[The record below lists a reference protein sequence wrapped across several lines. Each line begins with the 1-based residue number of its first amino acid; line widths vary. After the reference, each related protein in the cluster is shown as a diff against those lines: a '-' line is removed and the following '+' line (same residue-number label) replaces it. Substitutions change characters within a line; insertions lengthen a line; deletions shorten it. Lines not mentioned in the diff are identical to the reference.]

1 MIKCPFIFILF
12 IYFTLHFSSE
22 QNISKTYELINKEIK
37 KKIINNYI
45 IDFNSSLEENK
56 EIIIDYKNKEDLFI
70 LNNQTY
76 IIFPANNQELS
87 DYADAL
93 TLCVKNY
100 TGLEILVAPNV
111 IRKTSNKNKN
121 TFIQI
126 VLDKTLKKAYQIEIS
141 RRKMKLS
148 SNSNIGIK
156 RAILLFKR
164 ILENN
169 FKKNDTIYEKIEFPS
184 ADIFMKEENI
194 NFHIII
200 LIIITSLVIY
210 LSFKYLK

>member
-12 IYFTLHFSSE
+12 IYFIFHFSIE
-22 QNISKTYELINKEIK
+22 QNVSNTYELLNKKIK
-37 KKIINNYI
+37 QKIINNYI
-45 IDFNSSLEENK
+45 INFNSSLEENK
-56 EIIIDYKNKEDLFI
+56 DIIIDYKNKEDLFI

-93 TLCVKNY
+93 TLYVKNY

-148 SNSNIGIK
+148 PC
-156 RAILLFKR
+156 
-164 ILENN
+164 
-169 FKKNDTIYEKIEFPS
+169 T
-184 ADIFMKEENI
+184 
-194 NFHIII
+194 
-200 LIIITSLVIY
+200 
-210 LSFKYLK
+210 

>member
-1 MIKCPFIFILF
+1 MIKCPFNFILF
-12 IYFTLHFSSE
+12 IYFILRFSSE
-22 QNISKTYELINKEIK
+22 QNVSNTYELLNKKIK

-56 EIIIDYKNKEDLFI
+56 EIIINFKNKEDLFI

-93 TLCVKNY
+93 TLYVKNY

-126 VLDKTLKKAYQIEIS
+126 VLDKTVKNAYQIEIS

-148 SNSNIGIK
+148 SNSNFGIK
-156 RAILLFKR
+156 RVILFFKAV
-164 ILENN
+164 LENN
-169 FKKNDTIYEKIEFPS
+169 FKKNDTIYEKIEFPPC
-184 ADIFMKEENI
+184 DIFMKEQNI

-200 LIIITSLVIY
+200 LIIFTSLVIY
-210 LSFKYLK
+210 ISFKYLK

>member
-1 MIKCPFIFILF
+1 MINCPFIFILF
-12 IYFTLHFSSE
+12 IYFIIHFSSE
-22 QNISKTYELINKEIK
+22 QNVSNTYELFNQNVK
-37 KKIINNYI
+37 KKIINSYI
-45 IDFNSSLEENK
+45 IDFNSSFEESK
-56 EIIIDYKNKEDLFI
+56 EIIINYKNKEDLFI

-93 TLCVKNY
+93 TLYVKNY

-148 SNSNIGIK
+148 SNSNFGIK
-156 RAILLFKR
+156 RAIILFKK

-184 ADIFMKEENI
+184 CDISMKEQNI

>member
-1 MIKCPFIFILF
+1 MIKCHFGFILF
-12 IYFTLHFSSE
+12 ISFLLHFSSE
-22 QNISKTYELINKEIK
+22 QNVSKTYDVFNKEIK
-37 KKIINNYI
+37 KKTINNYI
-45 IDFNSSLEENK
+45 IDFKSSLEENK
-56 EIIIDYKNKEDLFI
+56 EIIVNYINKEDLFI

-87 DYADAL
+87 DYADIL

-126 VLDKTLKKAYQIEIS
+126 VLDKALKKAYQIEIS

-169 FKKNDTIYEKIEFPS
+169 FKNNETIYEKIEFPS
-184 ADIFMKEENI
+184 AEIFMKQKNI
-194 NFHIII
+194 NFNIIV
-200 LIIITSLVIY
+200 LIIITSLIIY
-210 LSFKYLK
+210 ISFKYLK

>member
-1 MIKCPFIFILF
+1 MIKCPFNFILF
-12 IYFTLHFSSE
+12 IYFILRFSSE
-22 QNISKTYELINKEIK
+22 QNVSNTYELLNKKIK

-45 IDFNSSLEENK
+45 IDFNSSLDENK
-56 EIIIDYKNKEDLFI
+56 EIIINFKNKEDLFI

-93 TLCVKNY
+93 TLYVKNY

-126 VLDKTLKKAYQIEIS
+126 VLDKTLKNAYQIEIS

-148 SNSNIGIK
+148 SNSNFGIK
-156 RAILLFKR
+156 RVILFFKAV
-164 ILENN
+164 LENN
-169 FKKNDTIYEKIEFPS
+169 FKKNDTIYEKIEFPPC
-184 ADIFMKEENI
+184 DIFMKEQNK

-200 LIIITSLVIY
+200 LIIFTSLVIY
-210 LSFKYLK
+210 ISFKYLK

>member
-1 MIKCPFIFILF
+1 MINCPFIFILF
-12 IYFTLHFSSE
+12 IYFIIHFSSE
-22 QNISKTYELINKEIK
+22 QNVSNTYELFNQNVK
-37 KKIINNYI
+37 KKIINSYI
-45 IDFNSSLEENK
+45 IDFNSSFEESK
-56 EIIIDYKNKEDLFI
+56 EIIINYKNKEDLFI

-93 TLCVKNY
+93 TLYVKNY

-148 SNSNIGIK
+148 SNSNFGIK
-156 RAILLFKR
+156 RAIILFKT

-184 ADIFMKEENI
+184 CDISMKEQNI

>member
-1 MIKCPFIFILF
+1 M
-12 IYFTLHFSSE
+12 
-22 QNISKTYELINKEIK
+22 
-37 KKIINNYI
+37 
-45 IDFNSSLEENK
+45 
-56 EIIIDYKNKEDLFI
+56 
-70 LNNQTY
+70 
-76 IIFPANNQELS
+76 
-87 DYADAL
+87 

-126 VLDKTLKKAYQIEIS
+126 VLDKALKKVYQIEIS

-148 SNSNIGIK
+148 SNSNFGIK
-156 RAILLFKR
+156 RAIILFKT

-184 ADIFMKEENI
+184 CDISMKEQNI

>member
-12 IYFTLHFSSE
+12 IYFIFHFSTE
-22 QNISKTYELINKEIK
+22 QNVSNTYELLNKKIK
-37 KKIINNYI
+37 QKIINNYI
-45 IDFNSSLEENK
+45 INFNSSLEENK
-56 EIIIDYKNKEDLFI
+56 DIIIDYKNKEDLFI

-93 TLCVKNY
+93 TLYVKNY

-148 SNSNIGIK
+148 SNSYFGIK
-156 RAILLFKR
+156 NAILLLKR

-169 FKKNDTIYEKIEFPS
+169 LKKNGTIYEKIQFPS
-184 ADIFMKEENI
+184 ADISMKEQNI

-200 LIIITSLVIY
+200 LMIITSSVIY
-210 LSFKYLK
+210 ISFKYLK

>member
-1 MIKCPFIFILF
+1 MINCPFIFILF
-12 IYFTLHFSSE
+12 IYFIILFSSE
-22 QNISKTYELINKEIK
+22 QNVSNTYELFNQNVK
-37 KKIINNYI
+37 KKIINSYI
-45 IDFNSSLEENK
+45 IDFNSSFEESK
-56 EIIIDYKNKEDLFI
+56 EIIINYKNKEDLFI

-93 TLCVKNY
+93 TLYVKNY

-148 SNSNIGIK
+148 SNSNFGIK
-156 RAILLFKR
+156 RAIILFKT

-184 ADIFMKEENI
+184 CDISMKEQNI

>member
-1 MIKCPFIFILF
+1 MIKCPFNFILF
-12 IYFTLHFSSE
+12 IYFILRFSSE
-22 QNISKTYELINKEIK
+22 QNVSNTYELLNKKIK

-45 IDFNSSLEENK
+45 IDFNSSLDENK
-56 EIIIDYKNKEDLFI
+56 EIIINFKNKEDLFI

-93 TLCVKNY
+93 TLYVKNY
-100 TGLEILVAPNV
+100 TGLEILVAPNI

-126 VLDKTLKKAYQIEIS
+126 VLDKTVKNAYQIEIS

-148 SNSNIGIK
+148 SNSNFGIK
-156 RAILLFKR
+156 RVILFFKT
-164 ILENN
+164 ILEKN
-169 FKKNDTIYEKIEFPS
+169 FKKNNTIYEKIEFPPC
-184 ADIFMKEENI
+184 DIFMKEQNI

-200 LIIITSLVIY
+200 LIIFTLLVIY
-210 LSFKYLK
+210 ISFKYLK

>member
-1 MIKCPFIFILF
+1 MIKCTFVFILF
-12 IYFTLHFSSE
+12 INFILHFSTE
-22 QNISKTYELINKEIK
+22 QNVSNTYELLNKKIK
-37 KKIINNYI
+37 KKIINNFI

-56 EIIIDYKNKEDLFI
+56 DIIIDYKNKEDLFI

-93 TLCVKNY
+93 TLYVKNY

-148 SNSNIGIK
+148 SNSYFGIK
-156 RAILLFKR
+156 NAILLLKR

-169 FKKNDTIYEKIEFPS
+169 LKKNGTIYEKIEFPS
-184 ADIFMKEENI
+184 ADISMKEQNI

-200 LIIITSLVIY
+200 LMIITSSVIY
-210 LSFKYLK
+210 ISFKYLK

>member
-12 IYFTLHFSSE
+12 IYFIFHFSIE
-22 QNISKTYELINKEIK
+22 QNVSNTYELLNKKIK
-37 KKIINNYI
+37 QKIINNYI
-45 IDFNSSLEENK
+45 INFNSSLEENK
-56 EIIIDYKNKEDLFI
+56 DIIIDYKNKEDLFI

-93 TLCVKNY
+93 TLYVKNY

-148 SNSNIGIK
+148 SNSYFGIK
-156 RAILLFKR
+156 NAILLLKR

-169 FKKNDTIYEKIEFPS
+169 LKKNGTIYEKIEFPS
-184 ADIFMKEENI
+184 ADISMKEQNI

-200 LIIITSLVIY
+200 LMIITSSVIY
-210 LSFKYLK
+210 ISFKYLK

>member
-1 MIKCPFIFILF
+1 MIKFTIIILF
-12 IYFTLHFSSE
+12 YFSFE
-22 QNISKTYELINKEIK
+22 QNISNAYEKFNHEK
-37 KKIINNYI
+37 KKNIINNFTIDLNTSLNDLI
-45 IDFNSSLEENK
+45 ISND
-56 EIIIDYKNKEDLFI
+56 IIIDYKEEKDFFL

-93 TLCVKNY
+93 TLYVKNY

-148 SNSNIGIK
+148 SNSYFGIK
-156 RAILLFKR
+156 NAILLLKR

-169 FKKNDTIYEKIEFPS
+169 LKKNGTIYEKIQFPS
-184 ADIFMKEENI
+184 ADISMKEQNI

-200 LIIITSLVIY
+200 LMIITSSVIY
-210 LSFKYLK
+210 ISFKYLK

>member
-12 IYFTLHFSSE
+12 IYFIFHFSIE
-22 QNISKTYELINKEIK
+22 QNVSNTYELLNKKIK
-37 KKIINNYI
+37 QKIINNYI
-45 IDFNSSLEENK
+45 INFNSSLEENK
-56 EIIIDYKNKEDLFI
+56 DIIIDYKNKEDLFI

-93 TLCVKNY
+93 TLYVKNY

-148 SNSNIGIK
+148 SNSYFGIK
-156 RAILLFKR
+156 NAILLLKR

-169 FKKNDTIYEKIEFPS
+169 LKKNGTIYEKIQFPS
-184 ADIFMKEENI
+184 ADISMKEQNI

-200 LIIITSLVIY
+200 LMIITSSVIY
-210 LSFKYLK
+210 ISFKYLK